1 MASLR
6 NTYWRP
12 VEIDGKPVTVVEGQ
26 REPHL
31 LTEGEGDK
39 VRGFTGCNGFHGS
52 FEHTDTRLRFAALAV
67 TRKACPPPANET
79 ETRLLRA
86 LEATTSYRI
95 VGDALDLRDDDD
107 EIRMRL
113 EARYLG

>member
-12 VEIDGKPVTVVEGQ
+12 VEIDGKPVTVAEAG

-31 LTEGEGDK
+31 LIESDGDE

-52 FEHTDTRLRFAALAV
+52 VQHTDTDLHLGPLAV
-67 TRKACPPPANET
+67 TRKACPPPAGGT
-79 ETRLLRA
+79 ETRFLRA
-86 LEATTSYRI
+86 LEATTSYRV
-95 VGDALDLRDDDD
+95 VGDALDLRDEDD
-107 EIRMRL
+107 EVRMRL
-113 EARYLG
+113 EARYLR